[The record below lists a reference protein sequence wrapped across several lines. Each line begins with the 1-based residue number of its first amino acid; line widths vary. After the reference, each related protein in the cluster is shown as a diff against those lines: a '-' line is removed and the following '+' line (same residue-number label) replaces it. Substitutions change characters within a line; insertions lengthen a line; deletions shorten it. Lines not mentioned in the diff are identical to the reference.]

1 MAKSITRSS
10 RRSFMRGASATAAG
24 ALAAPAVLRRAWAAE
39 PLKVSSYGGY
49 FEDSLVEFVYPGF
62 TEATGIEVESVSQQ
76 GGMGW
81 FTVLETSMDA
91 GNPPVDVT
99 MTGGQGPRRMGQL
112 FAPLDPADLPNLA
125 NIPEFLLHRKEDGA
139 IDAVPVLAWYTT
151 FVTNS
156 DMYPEAPTS
165 WADAWDPKFEGQLG
179 WGGEAE
185 SSYLI
190 DIVAATFFG
199 GRQIMETREGLL
211 QCMEKAI
218 ELKNNVKLWYRDE
231 GQFQA
236 QLQSGELNGGQYYHD
251 VTQVMILD
259 GFPMRSTFP
268 KEGGVI
274 DFGSWGLLTSSTN
287 TDAANQFINYTIDPS
302 VQSTITRNMW
312 TAPVVPRDLT
322 DLTDEE
328 FNLAASEIPPI
339 VPFYDAYV
347 KDGDWIAEKWQELLT
362 GS

>member
-1 MAKSITRSS
+1 MTNSS
-10 RRSFMRGASATAAG
+10 HSATRRRFIKGTTAAAAG
-24 ALAAPAVLRRAWAAE
+24 AIAAPNVLRRAWAAE
-39 PLKVSSYGGY
+39 SLKVSSYGGY
-49 FEDSLVEFVYPGF
+49 FEDSLVSYVYPSF
-62 TEATGIEVESVSQQ
+62 TKDTGIEVESVSQQ

-99 MTGGQGPRRMGQL
+99 MSGGQGPRRMGQL
-112 FAPLDPADLPNLA
+112 FAPLDEAKIPNLG
-125 NIPEFLLHRKEDGA
+125 NVPEFLLHRKDDGA
-139 IDAVPVLAWYTT
+139 VDAVPVLAWYTT

-165 WADAWDPKFEGQLG
+165 WADAWDPRFLDQLG

-190 DIVAATFFG
+190 DIVAATYFG
-199 GRQIMETREGLL
+199 GRAIMESREGLM

-218 ELKNNVKLWYRDE
+218 ELKDNVKLWYRDE

-274 DFGSWGLLTSSTN
+274 DFGSWCLLTSSDKA
-287 TDAANQFINYTIDPS
+287 DAAYEFINYCIDPAT
-302 VQSTITRNMW
+302 QSEITRNMW
-312 TAPVVPRDLT
+312 TAPVVPRALT
-322 DLTDEE
+322 NLTDEE
-328 FNLAASEIPPI
+328 FNLAASDIPPI
-339 VPFYDAYV
+339 VPYYDVYV

>member
-1 MAKSITRSS
+1 MAKTVLRGS
-10 RRSFMRGASATAAG
+10 RRTFLKGASAGAAG

-39 PLKVSSYGGY
+39 PLKVSAYGGY
-49 FEDSLVEFVYPGF
+49 FEDSLVEYVYPGF
-62 TEATGIEVESVSQQ
+62 TEATGIAVESVSQQ

-81 FTVLETSMDA
+81 FTVLETAMNA

-99 MTGGQGPRRMGQL
+99 MSGGQGPRRMGQL
-112 FAPLDPADLPNLA
+112 FAPLDESRLPNLA
-125 NIPEFLLHRKEDGA
+125 NVPEFLLHRKDDGA
-139 IDAVPVLAWYTT
+139 VDAVPVLAWYTT

-156 DMYPEAPTS
+156 DMYPEPPVS
-165 WADAWDPKFEGQLG
+165 WADAWDPRFQGQLG

-185 SSYLI
+185 SNYLI
-190 DIVAATFFG
+190 DIVAATFMG
-199 GRQIMETREGLL
+199 GREAMESRDGLME
-211 QCMEKAI
+211 CMQKGI
-218 ELKNNVKLWYRDE
+218 GLKENVKLWYRDE

-274 DFGSWGLLTSSTN
+274 DFGSWCMLTSSAN
-287 TDAANQFINYTIDPS
+287 TDAGYEFINYCIDPAIQS
-302 VQSTITRNMW
+302 VITRNMW
-312 TAPVVPRDLT
+312 TAPVVPRALT

-328 FNLAASEIPPI
+328 FNLAASDIPPI
-339 VPFYDAYV
+339 VPYYDVYV
-347 KDGDWIAEKWQELLT
+347 QDGDWIAEKWQELLT